1 MSAASQ
7 ARRTNP
13 GLSLAVFEK
22 GAHVSYAA
30 CGMPYYISGEIS
42 NHRSLLAIDKE
53 DFIHKRNINIFSET
67 EIVSVDLEQ
76 KNVTAK
82 CEGSP
87 CRYSY
92 DSLIIATGARAV
104 VPPIPGINSKNVF
117 FLRSLSQ
124 GIAVREFIDHGK
136 PAAGAIIGGGFIGL
150 EMAEAIRKRNVR
162 CR

>member
-7 ARRTNP
+7 ARRTSP

-67 EIVSVDLEQ
+67 EIISVDLEQ
-76 KNVTAK
+76 KTLLLNAKGVPAGILMTA
-82 CEGSP
+82 
-87 CRYSY
+87 
-92 DSLIIATGARAV
+92 
-104 VPPIPGINSKNVF
+104 
-117 FLRSLSQ
+117 
-124 GIAVREFIDHGK
+124 
-136 PAAGAIIGGGFIGL
+136 
-150 EMAEAIRKRNVR
+150 
-162 CR
+162 